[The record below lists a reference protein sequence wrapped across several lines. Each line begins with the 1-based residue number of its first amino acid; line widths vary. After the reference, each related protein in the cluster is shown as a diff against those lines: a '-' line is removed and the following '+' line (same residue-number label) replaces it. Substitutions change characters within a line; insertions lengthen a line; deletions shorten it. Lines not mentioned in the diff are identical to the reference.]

1 MAEETITYELIRRI
15 QREEEKQP
23 KLTKLPDDF
32 YSKVGNY
39 LIQKR
44 RISATKQDRKET
56 FEVKNV
62 ERLIEDIFNRRER
75 KVLNHAIIS
84 ARAGIT
90 TENLSEEEEK
100 FHLQIL
106 QALKERR
113 MNLLKKILEQSE
125 TKEGMIIFKQESPAF
140 VGSDMLNYG
149 PFKEGDIAKVPE
161 ENKKILLEKGIVE
174 ELNKD

>member
-1 MAEETITYELIRRI
+1 MAEETITYELIRKI

-44 RISATKQDRKET
+44 RMSATKSDRKDA

-62 ERLIEDIFNRRER
+62 ERLIEDIFSRRER
-75 KVLNHAIIS
+75 KILNHAIIA
-84 ARAGIT
+84 ARTGIV
-90 TENLSEEEEK
+90 TENLTEEESN
-100 FHLQIL
+100 FHFQIL
-106 QALKERR
+106 QSLKERR
-113 MNLLKKILEQSE
+113 MNILKKVLEQME
-125 TKEGMIIFKQESPAF
+125 TKEGMVVFKQESPAF

-149 PFKEGDIAKVPE
+149 PFKEGDVAKIPE
-161 ENKKILLEKGIVE
+161 DNKKLLIEKGLVE
-174 ELNKD
+174 EIK